1 MRKINTKN
9 FEDGKDL
16 IARGIDLLTLQAT
29 EAADSLIEVLTELVR
44 LVPATD
50 LSEPLIEKLKS
61 VSEITGELL
70 SNVET
75 SKPNKRASKTSIE
88 DKKGWLRQRLEDAPD
103 KSMFKSDL
111 IVEYSKAFRCKPSPT
126 ILDAAIEKGSFPTE
140 REGKKLRVNL
150 PLNPSVAKK
159 KGG

>member
-29 EAADSLIEVLTELVR
+29 EAADSLIEVLAELVR

-50 LSEPLIEKLKS
+50 LSEPLIGKLKS
-61 VSEITGELL
+61 VSELL
-70 SNVET
+70 SNIET
-75 SKPNKRASKTSIE
+75 RPNKRASKTSIE
-88 DKKGWLRQRLEDAPD
+88 DKKGWLKQRLEDAPN
-103 KSMFKSDL
+103 KSMYKSDL